1 MKTLQL
7 VPLQCPQCARPLA
20 AGEGEHL
27 LATCGDCG
35 TCCEV
40 VKGVPLPRTRTVF
53 RPRAGAPNEF
63 VPFWRIDARVEIFQR
78 ETAGVGQFLKD
89 FFNLGRGDRKDQH
102 RFFVPAFEVNMEA
115 FKALGLQMLKLG
127 EDRLVAWDDAPDLP
141 IRPATMSLDEASQTL
156 EFLILTIEAQKS
168 DMMVNLCFQVDV
180 LDSGLA
186 LVPASTAGTRM
197 DLLL

>member
-7 VPLQCPQCARPLA
+7 IQLRCPACSQPLA

-27 LATCGDCG
+27 IATCGDCG

-40 VKGVPLPRTRTVF
+40 VKGVALPRARSVF
-53 RPRAGAPNEF
+53 RPRTGTATEF

-89 FFNLGRGDRKDQH
+89 FFNLGRGDRHDEH

-115 FKALGLQMLKLG
+115 FKALGLQMLKLPP
-127 EDRLVAWDDAPDLP
+127 DRLQPWEDAPDLP
-141 IRPATMSLDEASQTL
+141 VRPATMSLDEASCTL
-156 EFLILTIEAQKS
+156 EFLILTIEARKS
-168 DMMVNLCFQVDV
+168 DMMVSLNFQVDV

-186 LVPASTAGTRM
+186 LVPASTAGTGM